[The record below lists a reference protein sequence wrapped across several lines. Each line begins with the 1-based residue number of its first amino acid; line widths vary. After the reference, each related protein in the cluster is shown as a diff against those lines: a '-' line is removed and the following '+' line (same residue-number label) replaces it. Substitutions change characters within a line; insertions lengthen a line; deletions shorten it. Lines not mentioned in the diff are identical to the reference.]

1 MRSFRTAPLI
11 VMLALAL
18 SPLSAR
24 ADRWSALDKAT
35 RDSSWR
41 VRLQAASVLAK
52 DHDPRALA
60 LLERMLH
67 DGQPTVRRAAEVAL
81 DHLRTPVAVVVPKA
95 TKKNDVRIMI
105 GGVGAKSKN
114 ATPMMTRQLR
124 TLLEREFAHT
134 PAIVVNGEPVSGY
147 LIDGSIV
154 VLDHKAT
161 REWMEI
167 TCEVKVIVGRLPE
180 KAMVMMTSG
189 GATVQEPR
197 GDYSPA
203 RAAALD
209 ADALEGAVKGAH
221 DNVLVFLRTH

>member
-1 MRSFRTAPLI
+1 MRSPRTAPLF

-18 SPLSAR
+18 APLAAR

-52 DHDPRALA
+52 GHDPRSID
-60 LLERMLH
+60 LLERLLR
-67 DGQPTVRRAAEVAL
+67 DEQPLVRRAAEVAL
-81 DHLRTPVAVVVPKA
+81 DHLRTPVAAVKPIA
-95 TKKNDVRIMI
+95 TKNDVRIMI

-114 ATPMMTRQLR
+114 ATPTMTKQLR
-124 TLLEREFAHT
+124 ALLEREFAHT
-134 PAIVVNGEPVSGY
+134 PGMVVNGQPVSGY

-197 GDYSPA
+197 GAYSAA

-221 DNVLVFLRTH
+221 DNVVAFLRTR

>member
-1 MRSFRTAPLI
+1 MQSHRTARLF
-11 VMLALAL
+11 VMIALAL
-18 SPLSAR
+18 SPRLAR
-24 ADRWSALDKAT
+24 ADRWTALDKAT

-52 DHDPRALA
+52 GHDPRSIE
-60 LLERMLH
+60 LLERLLH
-67 DGQPTVRRAAEVAL
+67 DEQATVRRAAEVAL
-81 DHLRTPVAVVVPKA
+81 DHLRRPVAVAKPPV
-95 TKKNDVRIMI
+95 TKKEVHVVI

-114 ATPMMTRQLR
+114 ATPSMTRQLR
-124 TLLEREFAHT
+124 VLLEREFAHT
-134 PAIVVNGEPVSGY
+134 PSIVVGGQPVSGY

-161 REWMEI
+161 RDWMET

-197 GDYSPA
+197 GAYSA
-203 RAAALD
+203 ERAAALD

-221 DNVLVFLRTH
+221 DNVLTFLRTR

>member
-1 MRSFRTAPLI
+1 MRSHRTAPLF
-11 VMLALAL
+11 VMLALTLYAM
-18 SPLSAR
+18 PAR

-52 DHDPRALA
+52 VKDERAIT
-60 LLERMLH
+60 LLERLLA

-81 DHLRTPVAVVVPKA
+81 DRLRTPVAVKP
-95 TKKNDVRIMI
+95 TSKNDVQILI

-114 ATPMMTRQLR
+114 ATPAMTKQLR
-124 TLLEREFAHT
+124 ALLEREFAHT
-134 PAIVVNGEPVSGY
+134 PAYVVNGQPVSGY

-154 VLDHKAT
+154 VLDRKAT
-161 REWMEI
+161 REWIEI
-167 TCEVKVIVGRLPE
+167 TCEVKVIVGRLPA

-197 GDYSPA
+197 GDYRPE
-203 RAAALD
+203 RAAALE

-221 DNVLVFLRTH
+221 DNVLAFLRTR